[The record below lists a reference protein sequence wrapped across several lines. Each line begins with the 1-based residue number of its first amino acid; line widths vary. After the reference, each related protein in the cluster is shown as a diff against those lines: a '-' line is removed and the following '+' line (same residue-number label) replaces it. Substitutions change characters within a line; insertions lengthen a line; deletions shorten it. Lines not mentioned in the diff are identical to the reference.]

1 MELINQIACKK
12 PFILIDKVLSIS
24 HRKKIVTL
32 KNISNSDIY
41 LWGHFP
47 SYSIYP
53 GMLLL
58 EGLNQTAELLMKNS
72 AYKGW
77 TISKSSSRFIQ
88 PVIPGDS
95 IIFTVEIVR
104 EDSQTLVFKCIGE
117 KDSQVIIRAKLEYVK
132 GEKYG
137 L

>member
-24 HRKKIVTL
+24 NRKKIVTL

-58 EGLNQTAELLMKNS
+58 EGLNQTVELLMKNS

-77 TISKSSSRFIQ
+77 NISKSSSRFIQ

-95 IIFTVEIVR
+95 IIFTAELVR
-104 EDSQTLVFKCIGE
+104 EDNQTLVFKCIGE
-117 KDSQVIIRAKLEYVK
+117 RDSHVIIRAKLEYVK
-132 GEKYG
+132 GE
-137 L
+137 

>member
-24 HRKKIVTL
+24 NRKKIVTL

-58 EGLNQTAELLMKNS
+58 EGLNQTVELLMKNS

-77 TISKSSSRFIQ
+77 NISKSSSRFIQ

-95 IIFTVEIVR
+95 IIFSVELVR

-137 L
+137 I